1 MSRIKPTPE
10 AVANRAGLPAIRAR
24 TGTYPTFLA
33 ALRRGL
39 ADANRP
45 GLSELRARDQG
56 DFTLGLLDAWAATLD
71 TLSFYTERQANEAY
85 LRSATR
91 RDSLRAHARLIG
103 YELAPAKAAAV
114 HLAFEAEI
122 HDAPQDTLEYPPG
135 LQVRSVPHDGE
146 LPQLFET
153 VEPLTARA
161 EWNAMRPLMAWPQ
174 ILTAEAQEITL
185 TGDGARLN
193 MGDAIVLMRRDEA
206 TGRMAPVA
214 AGGAGG
220 FLRRVSGLGAGIT
233 GRRIVALRTDPASAP
248 PYQPPAA
255 PAPAVWAAGTAIS
268 TLAMVSALAGHSWSV
283 AALAPAS
290 NFHSLSMQELQQA
303 VTASSF
309 APIGPIQPHL
319 LRVRAGFFGN
329 TANVKLLPTAAGIA
343 APGAITST
351 AAIIN
356 DTVPQTL
363 ALLYLDREYPE
374 ITVGQGLL
382 IRSPSAEVWVQIHA
396 AETVGVEAYGQS
408 AKVTRL
414 TVDGAG
420 RTPEGT
426 KSALSMFSIRRSL
439 ALALP
444 EPLALADLPITQDIG
459 AASGGT
465 GANQIELAT
474 PELALMPGKTLAI
487 TGERADLRGVMA
499 AEIRTIAENII
510 VQEHSRL
517 TLTQPLLHRYIRDTV
532 RICANVAQA
541 SHGETVAEPLGDG
554 DATRTFQRFRLKS
567 GPLTHVSARNLRGM
581 APALEIRVNRVRW
594 DLVDDFRDAG
604 PADRVYILR
613 LDDAGGAHVIFGDGI
628 RGARLPTGQGNIEA
642 LYRRG
647 AGLSGHLEAGQLS
660 LLASKPQGLKGVT
673 NPLPPA
679 GGADAETLE
688 DARRNAPM
696 GVLTLGRAVSLRDY
710 EDFARGF
717 AAIAKARAD
726 WTFDGFTRPILVT
739 VAGQGGA
746 LLPETGED
754 MTNLSAS
761 LRAAGKSDLRVSLRN
776 YRPLGFGVSAR
787 LFVNG
792 AHMPADVILAAR
804 AALLAAFS
812 FDARDLGQGVSQAQI
827 IATLQAVPGV
837 EGVDLDALYLG
848 TTPSLQPRL
857 RAALGRPD
865 PHGALPV
872 AAELLTLDPARLH
885 LEVAA

>member
-1 MSRIKPTPE
+1 
-10 AVANRAGLPAIRAR
+10 
-24 TGTYPTFLA
+24 
-33 ALRRGL
+33 
-39 ADANRP
+39 
-45 GLSELRARDQG
+45 
-56 DFTLGLLDAWAATLD
+56 
-71 TLSFYTERQANEAY
+71 
-85 LRSATR
+85 
-91 RDSLRAHARLIG
+91 
-103 YELAPAKAAAV
+103 
-114 HLAFEAEI
+114 
-122 HDAPQDTLEYPPG
+122 G

-761 LRAAGKSDLRVSLRN
+761 LRAAGESDLRVSLRN

>member
-1 MSRIKPTPE
+1 MSTIKPTPE
-10 AVANRAGLPAIRAR
+10 AVENRAGLPAIQAR
-24 TGTYPTFLA
+24 VGTHPTFLA
-33 ALRRGL
+33 ALMRGL

-71 TLSFYTERQANEAY
+71 TLSFYAERQANEAY
-85 LRSATR
+85 LRSATQR
-91 RDSLRAHARLIG
+91 RSLRAHARLIG
-103 YELAPAKAAAV
+103 YELAPAKAASV
-114 HLAFEAEI
+114 HLAFEAEP
-122 HDAPQDTLEYPPG
+122 HDPQQATLDYPPG
-135 LQVRSVPHDGE
+135 LQVRSIPRDGE

-153 VEPLTARA
+153 TEPLTARA
-161 EWNAMRPLMAWPQ
+161 DWNAMRPLMAWPQ
-174 ILTAEAQEITL
+174 ILGADAQEITL
-185 TGDGARLN
+185 SGDAPRLN
-193 MGDAIVLMRRDEA
+193 MGDPILLMQRDEA
-206 TGRMAPVA
+206 TGRMVPA
-214 AGGAGG
+214 ASGGNGG
-220 FLRRVSGLGAGIT
+220 FLRRVSGLGTGIA

-255 PAPAVWAAGTAIS
+255 PAPVVWAAGTAIS
-268 TLAMVSALAGHSWSV
+268 TFAMVAALAGHSWSV

-290 NFHSLSMQELQQA
+290 NFHALSMQELQQA
-303 VTASSF
+303 VQASSF
-309 APIGPIQPHL
+309 APVGRVQPHL

-329 TANVKLLPTAAGIA
+329 TANVKLLPTDAGIA
-343 APGAITST
+343 APGNITTT
-351 AAIIN
+351 AGIIS

-374 ITVGQGLL
+374 ITAGQGLL
-382 IRSPSAEVWVQIHA
+382 IRSPSAEVWVHIHA
-396 AETVGVEAYGQS
+396 AETLSLEAYGQS

-414 TVDGAG
+414 TVDGTG
-420 RTPEGT
+420 RAPDGT
-426 KSALSMFSIRRSL
+426 GAALSNFHIRRSV

-444 EPLALADLPITQDIG
+444 EPLPLADLPITQDIG
-459 AASGGT
+459 AAAGGT

-487 TGERADLRGVMA
+487 TGERADLRGVTA
-499 AEIRTIAENII
+499 AEIRTIADNII
-510 VQEHSRL
+510 VQEHSLL
-517 TLTQPLLHRYIRDTV
+517 TLTQPLMHRYIRDTV

-554 DATRTFQRFRLKS
+554 DATQTFQRFRLKS

-594 DLVDDFRDAG
+594 DRVDDFRDSG
-604 PADRVYILR
+604 PADRVYMLR
-613 LDDAGGAHVIFGDGI
+613 LDDEGGAHVIFGDGI
-628 RGARLPTGQGNIEA
+628 AGARLPTGQGNIEA
-642 LYRRG
+642 IYRRG
-647 AGLSGHLEAGQLS
+647 AGLAGHLEAGQLS
-660 LLASKPQGLKGVT
+660 LLATKPQGLKGVT

-726 WTFDGFTRPILVT
+726 WTFDGFARPILVT

-754 MTNLSAS
+754 MTNLGAA
-761 LRAAGKSDLRVSLRN
+761 LLAAGESDLRVSLRN
-776 YRPLGFGVSAR
+776 YRPVGFGVSAR
-787 LFVNG
+787 LFVNP
-792 AHMPADVILAAR
+792 AHMPADVILTAR

-827 IATLQAVPGV
+827 IATLQALPGID
-837 EGVDLDALYLG
+837 GVDLDALYLG
-848 TTPSLQPRL
+848 TTPMLQPRL
-857 RAALGRPD
+857 RATVGRPD